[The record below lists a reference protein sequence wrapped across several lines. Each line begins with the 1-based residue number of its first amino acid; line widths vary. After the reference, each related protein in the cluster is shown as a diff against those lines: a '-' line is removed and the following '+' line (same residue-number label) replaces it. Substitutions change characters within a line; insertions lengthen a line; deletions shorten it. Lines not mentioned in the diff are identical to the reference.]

1 MMDPTTDNAGTTGD
15 PGTARASLEALRA
28 EIAKAVV
35 GQDPAVT
42 GLVVALLCRGHVLLE
57 GVPGVAKTLLV
68 RALASA
74 LELDTKRVQ
83 FTPDLMPSD
92 VTGSLVYDTRTA
104 EFSFQPGPVFT
115 NLLLADEINRTP
127 PKTQSS
133 LLEAME
139 ERQVTVDGTP
149 RPLPDPFLVAATQN
163 PVEYEGTYPL
173 PEAQLD
179 RFLLKLTIPL
189 PSRQD
194 EIGVLTR
201 HAEGFNPRD
210 LRAAGVRPVADPAD
224 LEAAR
229 AAVAKTTVSPEI
241 TAYVVDICRAT
252 RESPSLTLG
261 VSPRGATALLATSR
275 AWAWLTGRDYVIP
288 DDVKALAL
296 PDPPPPRPTP
306 PGGRD
311 GGRDGRLGHQRD
323 PRPRPRPPLMALTGR
338 AALLAALGTLPVG
351 IWEPS
356 WTGILAVNAP
366 LALACACDYALA
378 APVRRLGLTRSGDT
392 SARLGETA
400 DVTLTV
406 TNPPTARCA
415 PTSATPGHPAAG
427 SPAPKSQPPATA

>member
-1 MMDPTTDNAGTTGD
+1 VSAPTADS
-15 PGTARASLEALRA
+15 ARASLEALRT

-68 RALASA
+68 RALAASLQ
-74 LELDTKRVQ
+74 LETKRVQ
-83 FTPDLMPSD
+83 FTPDLMPGD
-92 VTGSLVYDTRTA
+92 ITGSLVYDARTA

-127 PKTQSS
+127 PKTQAS

-149 RPLPDPFLVAATQN
+149 RPRPDPFRVAATQN

-179 RFLLKLTIPL
+179 RFLVKLILPL
-189 PSRQD
+189 PSRD
-194 EIGVLTR
+194 TEIDVLTR
-201 HAEGFNPRD
+201 HADGFNPRD
-210 LRAAGVRPVADPAD
+210 LHSAGLRPVAGPAD

-229 AAVAKTTVSPEI
+229 AAVAKTAVSPEI
-241 TAYVVDICRAT
+241 TGYIVDICRAT

-296 PDPPPPRPTP
+296 PTLRHRVQLRPEAEME
-306 PGGRD
+306 G
-311 GGRDGRLGHQRD
+311 
-323 PRPRPRPPLMALTGR
+323 
-338 AALLAALGTLPVG
+338 V
-351 IWEPS
+351 
-356 WTGILAVNAP
+356 
-366 LALACACDYALA
+366 
-378 APVRRLGLTRSGDT
+378 
-392 SARLGETA
+392 TA
-400 DVTLTV
+400 DSVI
-406 TNPPTARCA
+406 
-415 PTSATPGHPAAG
+415 TSVLSRVPVPR
-427 SPAPKSQPPATA
+427 

>member
-1 MMDPTTDNAGTTGD
+1 MSAPIADSAGNAD
-15 PGTARASLEALRA
+15 TARSSLEALRT

-68 RALASA
+68 RALSAA

-92 VTGSLVYDTRTA
+92 VTGSLVYDARTT

-149 RPLPDPFLVAATQN
+149 RPLPEPFLVAATQN

-179 RFLLKLTIPL
+179 RFLLKLNVAL

-194 EIGVLTR
+194 EIAVLTR

-210 LRAAGVRPVADPAD
+210 LQAAGLQPVAGPAD

-229 AAVAKTTVSPEI
+229 VSVAKTSVSPEI
-241 TAYVVDICRAT
+241 TSYVVDICRAT

-261 VSPRGATALLATSR
+261 VSPRGATALLSTAR

-296 PDPPPPRPTP
+296 PTLRHRVQLRPEAEME
-306 PGGRD
+306 G
-311 GGRDGRLGHQRD
+311 
-323 PRPRPRPPLMALTGR
+323 
-338 AALLAALGTLPVG
+338 V
-351 IWEPS
+351 
-356 WTGILAVNAP
+356 
-366 LALACACDYALA
+366 
-378 APVRRLGLTRSGDT
+378 
-392 SARLGETA
+392 TA
-400 DVTLTV
+400 DSVI
-406 TNPPTARCA
+406 
-415 PTSATPGHPAAG
+415 SAILSNVPVPR
-427 SPAPKSQPPATA
+427 

>member
-1 MMDPTTDNAGTTGD
+1 MMDPTTDNAGYTGYSGD
-15 PGTARASLEALRA
+15 ADTARSSLEALRA

-92 VTGSLVYDTRTA
+92 ITGSLVYDARTA

-127 PKTQSS
+127 PKTQAS

-149 RPLPDPFLVAATQN
+149 RPLPEPFLVAATQN

-194 EIGVLTR
+194 EIDVLTR
-201 HAEGFNPRD
+201 HSEGFNPRD
-210 LRAAGVRPVADPAD
+210 LRAAGLRPVAGPAD

-229 AAVAKTTVSPEI
+229 AAVAKTAVSPEI
-241 TAYVVDICRAT
+241 TGYVVDLCRAT

-261 VSPRGATALLATSR
+261 VSPRGATALLATAR

-296 PDPPPPRPTP
+296 PTLRHRVQLRPEAEME
-306 PGGRD
+306 G
-311 GGRDGRLGHQRD
+311 
-323 PRPRPRPPLMALTGR
+323 
-338 AALLAALGTLPVG
+338 V
-351 IWEPS
+351 
-356 WTGILAVNAP
+356 
-366 LALACACDYALA
+366 
-378 APVRRLGLTRSGDT
+378 
-392 SARLGETA
+392 TA
-400 DVTLTV
+400 DSVINAILTHV
-406 TNPPTARCA
+406 PVPR
-415 PTSATPGHPAAG
+415 
-427 SPAPKSQPPATA
+427 